1 MAAGEL
7 GPWRPLGLE
16 ETVRLF
22 AAFPGRWWIS
32 GGRALELHVGRSWR
46 DHEDSDVSVLR
57 QDVGGLTWALV
68 DWDLHLAS
76 AGSLTPWTGY
86 ALQPGRSQN
95 NIWCRT
101 GKSAPWSLDV
111 TIADGDAVA
120 WIYRRDPTLQ
130 VEWAEAVLRD
140 ARGIPY
146 LAPELQL
153 LFKSKDIRPKDD
165 IDAREVIPELNEERV
180 ARLRKMLA
188 ADHPWQPLLA

>member
-7 GPWRPLGLE
+7 GPWRPLGLD

-22 AAFPGRWWIS
+22 GAFPGRWWIT
-32 GGRALELHVGRSWR
+32 GGRALELHLGRSWR

-57 QDVGGLTWALV
+57 QDVGGLTKTLAG
-68 DWDLHLAS
+68 WDLHVAS
-76 AGSLTPWTGY
+76 AGTLSPWTGY
-86 ALQPGRSQN
+86 VLHAGRSQN

-101 GKSAPWSLDV
+101 GPKAPWSLDV
-111 TIADGDAVA
+111 TIADGGAMS

-130 VEWAEAVLRD
+130 VEWQEAVLWD
-140 ARGIPY
+140 PRGIPY

-165 IDAREVIPELNEERV
+165 MDAREVIPELHQERV
-180 ARLRKMLA
+180 ERLRTMLST
-188 ADHPWQPLLA
+188 DHPWQGLLT